1 MTTRSLCQPVLR
13 NLGTTRAPI
22 GSLRGVRWDRLFDD
36 LEAQAADLERDER
49 DALVDELRDGDWAD
63 TSWRDLLGGQI
74 SLEVMGVGV
83 VTGEAV
89 LVNEQIVQVVGDR
102 IDHVVAVRAVLAV
115 HATQR
120 RADEVGQVAAA
131 LGWGH
136 VFRAIR
142 DAGHPVVVR
151 SVDGSSREGTIDVVG
166 RDFVRVV
173 VASGRSQDVVWSSIA
188 AVSGRS

>member
-1 MTTRSLCQPVLR
+1 MTMMWWCQPVSC
-13 NLGTTRAPI
+13 NLGTTNALI
-22 GSLRGVRWDRLFDD
+22 GSLRDVRWDRLFDD
-36 LEAQAADLERDER
+36 LEAQADDLERDER
-49 DALVDELRDGDWAD
+49 DALVDELRDGDWAE
-63 TSWRDLLGGQI
+63 TTWRDLIGGTV

-89 LVNEQIVQVVGDR
+89 LVNDHIVQVVGDR

-120 RADEVGQVAAA
+120 RADETGQVAAA

-142 DAGHPVVVR
+142 DAGHPVVIR

-166 RDFVRVV
+166 RDFVRVL
-173 VASGRSQDVVWSSIA
+173 VAPDRYQDVVWASIA
-188 AVSGRS
+188 TVSGRS